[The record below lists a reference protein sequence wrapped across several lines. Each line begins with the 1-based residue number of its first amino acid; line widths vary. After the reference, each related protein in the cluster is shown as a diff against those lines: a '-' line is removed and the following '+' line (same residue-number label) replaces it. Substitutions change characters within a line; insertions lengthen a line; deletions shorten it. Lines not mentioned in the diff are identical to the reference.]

1 MQSMEC
7 VEAVCESENFPVEEK
22 RQFLELIQKHL
33 SPGGYIYK
41 SHIII
46 MLCVLVI
53 QLLGVS

>member
-41 SHIII
+41 SHII

-53 QLLGVS
+53 RVS